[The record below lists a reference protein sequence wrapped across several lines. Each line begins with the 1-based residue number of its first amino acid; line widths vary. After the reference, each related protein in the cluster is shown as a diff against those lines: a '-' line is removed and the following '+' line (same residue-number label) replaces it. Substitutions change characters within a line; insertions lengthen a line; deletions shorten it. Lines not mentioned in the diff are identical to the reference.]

1 MTKRKLTPT
10 SEPAPVGWPWTA
22 DDLQTWEPA
31 DWLGW
36 SADDLQTWEP
46 ADWLGWSAD
55 DLQRMTKSPTRHQD
69 GLQGR

>member
-36 SADDLQTWEP
+36 SADDLQ
-46 ADWLGWSAD
+46 
-55 DLQRMTKSPTRHQD
+55 RMTKSPTRHQD